1 MNTQGVMDAE
11 GALALFGEDAATEW
25 RAAGEH
31 IIIEGRP
38 GDLMYVVRTGM
49 VEVTANGQLL
59 EMAQPGDVFGEI
71 ALIDGE
77 PRSASAACV
86 SDCEL
91 IPVDRAAFLALVAR
105 HPEFAL
111 YVMRSL
117 AARLRRMNAAV
128 PNFSGRA

>member
-1 MNTQGVMDAE
+1 MAGAENDPDLLDGDAV
-11 GALALFGEDAATEW
+11 LALFGDEASTES

-38 GDLMYVVRTGM
+38 GDRMYVVKTGM
-49 VEVTANGQLL
+49 VEVTTGGQLL

-71 ALIDGE
+71 AIIDGE

-86 SDCEL
+86 SDCQL
-91 IPVDRAAFLALVAR
+91 IPIDRAAFLELVGR
-105 HPEFAL
+105 HPRFAL

-117 AARLRRMNAAV
+117 AMRLRRMNQAV
-128 PNFSGRA
+128 PKF

>member
-1 MNTQGVMDAE
+1 MVAPKEGLLSAE
-11 GALALFGEDAATEW
+11 QALGLFAEDAPVE
-25 RAAGEH
+25 RRVAGEH

-38 GDLMYVVRTGM
+38 GDLMYVVKTGM
-49 VEVTANGQLL
+49 VEVTTGGQLL

-77 PRSASAACV
+77 PRSANAACV
-86 SDCEL
+86 TDCEL
-91 IPVDRAAFLALVAR
+91 LPIDRAAFLDLVRR

-117 AARLRRMNAAV
+117 AMRLRRMNQALS
-128 PNFSGRA
+128 NKL